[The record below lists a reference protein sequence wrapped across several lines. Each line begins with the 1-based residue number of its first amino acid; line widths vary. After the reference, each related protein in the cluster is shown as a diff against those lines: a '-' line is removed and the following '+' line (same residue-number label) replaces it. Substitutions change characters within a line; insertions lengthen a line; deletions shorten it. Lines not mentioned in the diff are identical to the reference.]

1 MISYLAIPV
10 MLLFLG
16 AIFYFI
22 MYSSPKMDSST
33 VMSGSQSGM
42 TRSTLPYV
50 VAPSFNEPEG
60 LVYSYAMWVLVKD
73 FSFGYGRSRVIMTKG
88 DSPGIYLDSTSNS
101 LIVRVRTYGATESIL
116 VPNIP
121 AAKWIHLA
129 VVVDQRAVNVYIN
142 GTLRQYHTLSQLP
155 DLTADKITVGSGW
168 NGVVGNITYH
178 PKALSYGEIRT
189 MSQQEPPPD
198 LEPKIAKP
206 DYFDIT
212 WYTGRLNSN

>member
-1 MISYLAIPV
+1 MLSYLAILG
-10 MLLFLG
+10 MLLFVG

-22 MYSSPKMDSST
+22 LYSSPKTNSST
-33 VMSGSQSGM
+33 VLSGSQSGM

-73 FSFGYGRSRVIMTKG
+73 YSYGYGQSRVVMTKG

-101 LIVRVRTYGATESIL
+101 LIVKVRTYGATESIL

-121 AAKWIHLA
+121 AAKWMHVAL
-129 VVVDQRAVNVYIN
+129 VVDQRAVDVYIN
-142 GTLRQYHTLSQLP
+142 GTLRQHHTLSQLP
-155 DLTADKITVGSGW
+155 DLTTDKITVGSGW